1 MENWKKAQLTWDHTV
16 WCMADDPWLLVLP
29 SLFGKART
37 CRAKKRKS
45 EWDQPY
51 LISHTCY
58 LILPQSPRHYHWKHS
73 LRILD
78 VLTSPSLVI
87 QGALQLLSLYTPQ
100 ICLVI
105 MEIPRISKQESSVA
119 VYSRLFRKI
128 LGPLLINASSD
139 HGKDPKQASVEKVS

>member
-87 QGALQLLSLYTPQ
+87 QGALQLLPLYTPQ

-105 MEIPRISKQESSVA
+105 MEIPRISETRVKRCSV
-119 VYSRLFRKI
+119 FMPFQKN
-128 LGPLLINASSD
+128 PWPTINASSD
-139 HGKDPKQASVEKVS
+139 HGKDPKQASVEKVN